1 MKKKLWTIGGVILI
15 SLVFAGV
22 VYAAAFTMGN
32 IDGVW
37 GQIDTD
43 GASCDRWAGGPVSG
57 STDYDNPTYT
67 WFSWWDQTYR
77 DLWPTDYNNNTDWN
91 QVRYG
96 LDNED
101 DCLSFSAQSGFGF
114 DGSDGPTSAEVGQAF
129 VLGKFCHFNH
139 PVYSD
144 NSMEE
149 VPLEVTVASLTCD
162 NGTAPS
168 PAVMNFDYV
177 IGLDETDNST
187 PCAYPGTSIC
197 PDAVYISQSPGDQM
211 FTCNYDGEVTREFTI
226 SIKGWM
232 MQNVDGSCPTWNAG
246 SALTTYY
253 TEERVNNCACLYAV
267 VTDEIITA
275 VDLISFSAEGT
286 EAGITLAWQT
296 ANEID
301 NLGFNIYRAESADA
315 ARVKLNET
323 LIPTNLMPGSLEG
336 ASYTFEDLTVEEG
349 LFYHYWLEDVDAEG
363 VTTLHGPVV
372 GKK

>member
-37 GQIDTD
+37 GIIDTNGAD
-43 GASCDRWAGGPVSG
+43 GQAWAGGPVSG
-57 STDYDNPTYT
+57 STDYDNPTYFRT
-67 WFSWWDQTYR
+67 DYWNQTYHTS
-77 DLWPTDYNNNTDWN
+77 PSPDYNNNTDWN

-96 LDNED
+96 NTY
-101 DCLSFSAQSGFGF
+101 SFGSKSGFGF
-114 DGSDGPTSAEVGQAF
+114 DGNNGPISAAKDQAF
-129 VLGKFCHFNH
+129 VLGKFCHFNN
-139 PVYSD
+139 PISAT
-144 NSMEE
+144 NLMTS
-149 VPLEVTVASLTCD
+149 VPLEVTVSNLKCD
-162 NGTAPS
+162 NDTTPT
-168 PAVMNFDYV
+168 PAVMNFDY
-177 IGLDETDNST
+177 IFGLDETANST
-187 PCAYPGTSIC
+187 PCKYTGTTIC
-197 PDAVYISQSPGDQM
+197 PDAVYISQIPEDQK
-211 FTCNYDGEVTREFTI
+211 FTCTYEGDVTDEFTI

-232 MQNVDGSCPTWNAG
+232 MQNTDGSCPDWNANL
-246 SALTTYY
+246 ALTTYI
-253 TEERVNNCACLYAV
+253 TEERVDNCACLYAV
-267 VTDEIITA
+267 VTGEVITA

-296 ANEID
+296 ANEVD
-301 NLGFNIYRAESADA
+301 NLGFNIYRAESADGT
-315 ARVKLNET
+315 RVKLNEA